1 MINDEFICLIGE
13 KIQSLE
19 KEKRRL
25 QITHESE
32 KLKQIEAKQQ
42 TLYTMAN
49 YPLSFVSNKCSDEE
63 IEYIISLYRAS
74 IETNLEQV
82 NQEIDGLM
90 EKWTDANFLN
100 EVVVY
105 TIFKMIS
112 SKKFD
117 ELRTYLDLLQKSH
130 DKPGSLYYI
139 KNINEIAKGKFQ
151 ELADIMNLIDYR
163 GSLEVVSEKIPD
175 FESFESKFEN
185 DVIEYSNQYVANVAK
200 NGRITLPFS
209 EEVRSLLSKRIAP
222 LLGKKNALE
231 EKLKDYKNIDLN
243 DKNSRQKYVDE
254 IIKNT
259 YQTYTTSLPFY
270 ASYDLDKFDKL
281 LKLTDKI
288 DNVEDKELL
297 LETIEAYK
305 KQLESKSKHDESEK
319 YKAKYQSK
327 FDRFQDIDQMLHMGN
342 YIEGDTVDY
351 FSVFIRH
358 TLYNMG
364 ISFCERCEYID
375 DLTKRQFGGND
386 KLIEEVKQK
395 LEKIVEESDIK
406 NQIAQ
411 YKKLKNSL
419 ISKMHKEKIGDLEEK
434 IKGEITS
441 IVMSIRN
448 SYAKEGYQ
456 LFQELPFLNL
466 VEGDLCRASE
476 RIDLENVVKKDN
488 NMLFNANY
496 VSFTNKLGH
505 VFGGTFESFMG
516 VGKGYNE
523 DFEEIMQTLHGT
535 INKMTKDNITEEEL
549 SLLCGL
555 TEPELKEIT
564 KENAL
569 FKMQTVREIMAK
581 YDELEDKTLISDDYK
596 AESPKFGK

>member
-1 MINDEFICLIGE
+1 
-13 KIQSLE
+13 
-19 KEKRRL
+19 
-25 QITHESE
+25 
-32 KLKQIEAKQQ
+32 
-42 TLYTMAN
+42 MAN

-74 IETNLEQV
+74 IEKNLEQV

-100 EVVVY
+100 EVAFY

-117 ELRTYLDLLQKSH
+117 ELRTYSDLLQKSH
-130 DKPGSLYYI
+130 NKADSLYNI

-151 ELADIMNLIDYR
+151 EIAYIMNLIDYK
-163 GSLEVVSEKIPD
+163 GSLELVSEEIPD
-175 FESFESKFEN
+175 LESFESKFEN
-185 DVIEYSNQYVANVAK
+185 DVIEYYNQYVAK

-222 LLGKKNALE
+222 LLGKKDALE

-243 DKNSRQKYVDE
+243 DKNSRKKYVDE

-259 YQTYTTSLPFY
+259 YQTYTDSLPFY

-297 LETIEAYK
+297 LEAIEAYK
-305 KQLESKSKHDESEK
+305 KQMEAKSQHDEREK

-327 FDRFQDIDQMLHMGN
+327 FDRFEDIKQMLHMGD
-342 YIEGDTVDY
+342 YSEGDTVDY
-351 FSVFIRH
+351 FSVFICH
-358 TLYNMG
+358 TLNNMG
-364 ISFCERCEYID
+364 IPFCKSCEYID
-375 DLTKRQFGGND
+375 KLTERQFGDND

-466 VEGDLCRASE
+466 SEGQLYRAPE
-476 RIDLENVVKKDN
+476 GVTLDNVVKKDN

-496 VSFTNKLGH
+496 VTFTNELGN
-505 VFGGTFESFMG
+505 VFGYTFDNLMG
-516 VGKGYNE
+516 VVGKDNNE
-523 DFEEIMQTLHGT
+523 DFEENMQTLHGT